1 VLCLEK
7 LVGDNAVAV
16 IVVAGDL
23 LYIKRP
29 VM

>member
-1 VLCLEK
+1 LEK